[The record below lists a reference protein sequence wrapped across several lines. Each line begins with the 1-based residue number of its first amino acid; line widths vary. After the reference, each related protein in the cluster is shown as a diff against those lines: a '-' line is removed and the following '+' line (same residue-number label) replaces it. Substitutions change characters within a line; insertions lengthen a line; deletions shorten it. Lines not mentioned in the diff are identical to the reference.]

1 MSNVPLT
8 SSQAFKRMIWEE
20 NPVFVQILGICSALA
35 VTNLVK
41 NTLVM
46 CVGLTFTTAL
56 SCLCVSLLRAYT
68 PRQVR
73 MMVQVLIIAA
83 IVIMFKIILD
93 AFLPEVSRE
102 LGPYVGL
109 IITNCIVMGRCEAF
123 AAGNKPVPA
132 FFDGLGA
139 GVGYSLVLLAIALV
153 REPLGMGSIFGYEV
167 LSPAWTRWNIMVIA
181 PSGFF
186 VLATLIWI
194 VKSIHLS
201 AKPPTPTP
209 IPTPTPTPTPIPIP
223 TPTPTPIPTPTPTP
237 IPTPTPTPTQI
248 HAQTQS
254 GGAK

>member
-1 MSNVPLT
+1 MSPAPLT
-8 SSQAFKRMIWEE
+8 PWQAFKRMIWEE

-46 CVGLTFTTAL
+46 CIGLTLATAA
-56 SCLCVSLLRAYT
+56 SAVIVSLLRSST

-73 MMVQVLIIAA
+73 MMIQVLIISAVV
-83 IVIMFKIILD
+83 IVFKVFLD
-93 AFLPEVSRE
+93 AFLPEISRE

-139 GVGYSLVLLAIALV
+139 GVGYSLVLLLIALI
-153 REPLGMGSIFGYEV
+153 REPLGMGTIFGYEV
-167 LSPAWTRWNIMVIA
+167 LSPAWTRWNMMVIA

-186 VLATLIWI
+186 MLAILIWI
-194 VKSIHLS
+194 INAWKIQ
-201 AKPPTPTP
+201 AKT
-209 IPTPTPTPTPIPIP
+209 
-223 TPTPTPIPTPTPTP
+223 
-237 IPTPTPTPTQI
+237 
-248 HAQTQS
+248 
-254 GGAK
+254 GGK